1 MPNQRAIAAE
11 AGVTQ
16 AAVSKAL
23 RGDRSIPEATRLR
36 IAEVARKLGYRPNA
50 YVATLMAHIRSGR
63 PLVDKGCIALLVDAS
78 SDKHWMGDIGGYS
91 YRLQYQG
98 VLERARALGFTTEC
112 FFLRGGGASQR
123 PDRIDRILR
132 ARGINGL
139 ILMPTMQHALGLV
152 GDLTLSWEHYAAAT
166 IAYTW
171 SNLPID
177 RVSSHHR
184 HNLDIAIAELHRRGY
199 SRVGMC
205 LPPEAMNGVDYSWR
219 ERFLLWQDR
228 LPPRRRIPL
237 FVGKPEVTALEKFR
251 KWLAKWKPDALVGL
265 IGHEKDWLDE
275 LGLRT
280 PEDLGYACI
289 NRPPDSRFSGVEE
302 NQKVIGAAVMD
313 AVAAQIQRNEFG
325 LPSHP
330 KLILIEGTWVNGNTL
345 RAVTSS

>member
-23 RGDRSIPEATRLR
+23 RGDRSIPEETRQR

-63 PLVDKGCIALLVDAS
+63 PLVDKGCIALLVDS
-78 SDKHWMGDIGGYS
+78 SSEEHWLEHIGGYS

-98 VLERARALGFTTEC
+98 VLKRARALGFTTER
-112 FFLRGGGASQR
+112 FFLRGGSAPRQ

-139 ILMPTMQHALGLV
+139 ILMPTMQNALGQTS
-152 GDLTLSWEHYAAAT
+152 DFTLSWEHYAAAT

-171 SNLPID
+171 SNVLID

-184 HNLDIAIAELHRRGY
+184 HNLDIAIGELHRRGY
-199 SRVGMC
+199 ARVGMC
-205 LPPEAMNGVDYSWR
+205 LPPEAMSGVDYSWR

-228 LPPRRRIPL
+228 LPPKHRIPL
-237 FVGKPEVTALEKFR
+237 FVGKPEVTALGKFQ
-251 KWLAKWKPDALVGL
+251 KWLGKWKPDALVGL

-275 LGLRT
+275 LGLRS
-280 PEDLGYACI
+280 PDDIGYACI
-289 NRPPDSRFSGVEE
+289 NRPPGSHFSGVEE
-302 NQKVIGAAVMD
+302 NQEVIGAAVMD

-325 LPSHP
+325 LPRHP
-330 KLILIEGTWVNGNTL
+330 KLILIEGTWVDGNTL
-345 RAVTSS
+345 RSAP